1 MLAEVAALPEA
12 LELDTQRF
20 KQQMDLKKQLV
31 QLTMNIQ
38 KMQQLASALVQS
50 IIASIA
56 DLPPYVAEFLG
67 VIIIHYYCCYFTVV
81 STIADAR
88 QSDLCNRT

>member
-12 LELDTQRF
+12 IELDTKRF

-38 KMQQLASALVQS
+38 KMQQLASGLVQS
-50 IIASIA
+50 ILASIS
-56 DLPPYVAEFLG
+56 DLPPYAPR
-67 VIIIHYYCCYFTVV
+67 CTTRC
-81 STIADAR
+81 A
-88 QSDLCNRT
+88 